1 MARGVHWLE
10 PCHPGHL
17 FDLASP
23 LGGGCMLVGL
33 PLVSR
38 LPRGWAGWLAR
49 HACAGP
55 WVCRGSS
62 QWAQLPM
69 PQALGAT
76 LVGLLGCRRGQKVG
90 LPTLLK
96 LENLIVG
103 HGGSVVVGP
112 KGHDKKKMCML
123 EASWSAAHI
132 VSLP

>member
-1 MARGVHWLE
+1 MHVGGVAFGFKAAPW
-10 PCHPGHL
+10 
-17 FDLASP
+17 
-23 LGGGCMLVGL
+23 VGW
-33 PLVSR
+33 V
-38 LPRGWAGWLAR
+38 AR
-49 HACAGP
+49 HACARP
-55 WVCRGSS
+55 YVCRGSS

-112 KGHDKKKMCML
+112 KGHDKKKCAHVGGELASCTHCFSSLKSWLNLHML
-123 EASWSAAHI
+123 KPQRPSFDHELLI
-132 VSLP
+132 F